1 MTEVNVPQL
10 AQRVQPLK
18 PSDLRRYSALVQ
30 EMGGVNLSQGVC
42 DQPAPDALKQAAKTA
57 IDANHAIYTDLRG
70 LASLRRAIAEKCERF
85 NGFSVDP
92 ETDIVVTCGSA
103 GAFVCVMMATLN
115 PGDEVITFSPGYHYY
130 AEMLG
135 LIGVNVRY
143 VNTHPPDWR
152 YASDELAASF
162 TDRTRMVLV
171 NTPCNP
177 SGKVFSESE
186 LREIAALA
194 ERHNTWILTDEIYEY
209 ITFGMPHVSIA
220 RLPGAEGR
228 TITVSGPSKTYA
240 VTGWR
245 VGWAVGPAAVMQKV
259 GIVNDIVNICA
270 PAPMQH
276 GVLAG
281 LSLPDSYYR
290 DMALDYRRRRDRLA
304 ETLTDIGFTPFRAD
318 GAFYILA
325 EFPEGRF
332 ASAVDAAE
340 TILHK
345 VGVAVVP
352 APPFYANPSDGA
364 RVLRICFAKSM
375 PELEDGCRRLR
386 QLKSLGV

>member
-1 MTEVNVPQL
+1 MTFVNVPQL
-10 AQRVQPLK
+10 AQRVQPLL

-42 DQPAPDALKQAAKTA
+42 DQPAPEALKQAAKAA
-57 IDANHAIYTDLRG
+57 IDADHSIYTDLRG
-70 LASLRRAIAEKCERF
+70 MASLRCAIARKCERF
-85 NGFSVDP
+85 NGFAADP
-92 ETDIVVTCGSA
+92 ETEIVVTCGTA
-103 GAFVCVMMATLN
+103 GAFACILMATLN
-115 PGDEVITFSPGYHYY
+115 PGDEVVTFSPGYHYY
-130 AEMLG
+130 AEMLA
-135 LIGVNVRY
+135 LIGVTPRY
-143 VNTHPPDWR
+143 VNTSPPDWR
-152 YASDELAASF
+152 YQSDELAAAF
-162 TDRTRMVLV
+162 TDRTRMVLI

-177 SGKVFSESE
+177 SGKVFSERE

-194 ERHNTWILTDEIYEY
+194 ERHAAWILTDEIYEY
-209 ITFGMPHVSIA
+209 ITFGVPHVSIA
-220 RLPGAEGR
+220 RLPGAAGR

-259 GIVNDIVNICA
+259 GIVNDFLNICA

-276 GVLAG
+276 GILAG

-290 DMALDYRRRRDRLA
+290 DLALDYRRRRDLLA

-325 EFPEGRF
+325 EFPEHRF
-332 ASAVDAAE
+332 VSAVDAAE

-352 APPFYANPSDGA
+352 APPFYANSADGS
-364 RVLRICFAKSM
+364 RVLRICFAKSL

-386 QLKSLGV
+386 QLKSLRV